1 MAAAKRRL
9 FSAFHFSR
17 KLVILAGG
25 FLVILGASG
34 TAAVMFAGPSGLIPG
49 FGKSTGGHCDTIYH
63 AAFKRAGEVRL
74 FSVIRT
80 DDKDPAM
87 RIKTGLRLARVLTDS
102 RHADLVT
109 VLVTDIRGPQERT
122 ELRGPAIGVEIVHA
136 PDLHRTRATTI
147 PWEVRYID
155 TPPSPSGL
163 FFGDKVDMS
172 LADIEKSMASIDKV
186 EGCDGD
192 IAKAEAEA
200 AAAPKAGSHGAPA
213 SGHDKPAAH
222 GETAD
227 AHAKP
232 AAH

>member
-1 MAAAKRRL
+1 MAATKRRL
-9 FSAFHFSR
+9 FSAFRLSR

-49 FGKSTGGHCDTIYH
+49 FGSSGGGHCDTIYH

-80 DDKDPAM
+80 DDKDSAA

-102 RHADLVT
+102 QHADLIT

-122 ELRGPAIGVEIVHA
+122 QLRGPAIGVEIVHA
-136 PDLHRTRATTI
+136 PDLHRTRATTK

-155 TPPSPSGL
+155 TPPSASGL

-172 LADIEKSMASIDKV
+172 LADIETSMASIDKV

-200 AAAPKAGSHGAPA
+200 AASPKAG
-213 SGHDKPAAH
+213 GHDKPAEHA
-222 GETAD
+222 EAAD
-227 AHAKP
+227 AQAEP